1 MIQTHNLMIIA
12 SAAPNKTFVTKLNL
26 MNFFSK
32 VYANEELSSNG
43 RLYHKMCA
51 KCKDCSRQLE
61 FNTVYDGKDKVST
74 ISIKTL
80 GTNALKSSYFQLL
93 LL

>member
-1 MIQTHNLMIIA
+1 MIQTHNLLIIRLVQYLFA
-12 SAAPNKTFVTKLNL
+12 TATAPKIKNFITKLNVV
-26 MNFFSK
+26 NFFSK

-74 ISIKTL
+74 V
-80 GTNALKSSYFQLL
+80 A
-93 LL
+93 